1 MKNEWI
7 QKEERMGSKTLN
19 PCVRTILSRVVF
31 CFREEGGNKF
41 TLRQVESEV
50 PLRHPDRVSSSADG
64 DIGLEIGRKV
74 WVVYSFVSQSFN
86 G

>member
-1 MKNEWI
+1 
-7 QKEERMGSKTLN
+7 MGSKTLN